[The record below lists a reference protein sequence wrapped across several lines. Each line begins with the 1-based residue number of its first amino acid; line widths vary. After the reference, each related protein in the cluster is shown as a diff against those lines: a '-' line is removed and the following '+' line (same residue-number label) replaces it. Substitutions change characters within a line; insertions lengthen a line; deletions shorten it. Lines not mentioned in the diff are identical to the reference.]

1 MTQFVRGGFYFAFAG
16 IPFKYFY
23 NQTVS
28 TLIDIELN
36 EHIKSKKAMSD
47 VFLVSSPVPASLT
60 GKARSLTSLE
70 FMTNFP
76 IIGTVATLSGG
87 NLL

>member
-47 VFLVSSPVPASLT
+47 VFLVSSPVPASPT
-60 GKARSLTSLE
+60 GKAQCSTSVEL
-70 FMTNFP
+70 MTNSP
-76 IIGTVATLSGG
+76 IAGTVATLSGG